1 MALLQNDLR
10 VKQAIDKLKP
20 KLPKL
25 KAGNNRRVEI
35 LASLVRQ
42 ASVLANSQAEEA
54 LKSAL
59 TAAHNYGRVVGE
71 QAGWLDVFVK
81 DYIKKKIVK
90 DITKLELIV
99 KGLNE
104 QATGYCNHYKGYKAL
119 LQKLTAKQV
128 EAYPYK
134 VREGID
140 WLADEA
146 EPFDAWRRDIDATRQ
161 AIRLYV
167 TTLTPK

>member
-35 LASLVRQ
+35 LAGLVRN
-42 ASVLANSQAEEA
+42 ARELDNGKAEEA

-59 TAAHNYGRVVGE
+59 TAAHNYARVVGE

-81 DYIKKKIVK
+81 DYIQKKIAK
-90 DITKLELIV
+90 DIAKLELMV

-104 QATGYCNHYKGYKAL
+104 QATGYSNHYKGYKAL
-119 LQKLTAKQV
+119 LRKFTSKRF
-128 EAYPYK
+128 EAYPDK
-134 VREGID
+134 VKEGID
-140 WLADEA
+140 ELAEEA